1 MMEVNMRSRCS
12 PLIRLSPLGGPW
24 KTMIADCRPRL
35 PSRELL
41 HLAASRPQSMPSTS
55 DTSPRSLFASVKS
68 YQHGRQKWQGAA
80 LEVVY
85 FDENPTKQTTPKGYE
100 NQ

>member
-1 MMEVNMRSRCS
+1 
-12 PLIRLSPLGGPW
+12 
-24 KTMIADCRPRL
+24 MIAVCRPRL

-41 HLAASRPQSMPSTS
+41 HLAASRPSTF
-55 DTSPRSLFASVKS
+55 DTSRRSLFASVKS
-68 YQHGRQKWQGAA
+68 YEHGREKWQGAA